1 MPGRVGMFGL
11 LRFGYLGR
19 GDDGRSG
26 VALVVHR
33 ADELAAG
40 VMEML
45 HATCEAELL
54 LCCL

>member
-45 HATCEAELL
+45 DGAAELVL
-54 LCCL
+54 VLCL